1 MPLYEYQC
9 DAHGHRF
16 ERIQKLS
23 DPPIDK
29 CPECGGSVRKLISS
43 PAIQFKGS
51 GWYVTDYARKPEK
64 SDSAGKSDSG
74 SGTSEGSAG
83 STDGASSSS
92 SSSSSGSS
100 SGKDTSKEGS
110 KDTPKESGKD
120 APKDTAKP
128 AAGKT
133 TPGSKT

>member
-29 CPECGGSVRKLISS
+29 CPECGGTVRKLISS

-64 SDSAGKSDSG
+64 PDSAGKSESG
-74 SGTSEGSAG
+74 AVTSEGAAG

-92 SSSSSGSS
+92 A
-100 SGKDTSKEGS
+100 SGKDTSKEGP
-110 KDTPKESGKD
+110 KDTPKESAKD